1 MLTLYLISMFGFIFS
16 RLTQGCSSD
25 DASWGLISVCFSVE
39 SEEVVSGNGLFLL
52 AVNNY

>member
-16 RLTQGCSSD
+16 RFTQGCSSD